1 MGRIFMILTTII
13 AIIIIFLRNLNRNV
27 SIYKKIKKVL
37 RDTNTTYRNL
47 FKEKSLLIR
56 NGQIIMLIGAEFFIS
71 ITVSVGIIK
80 NFDLFLAHRLDLL
93 VKLILILGI
102 ITVIHYS
109 VGYVLL
115 IISRIHAIFHSVEDK
130 TTKIDLLLSYFIL
143 SSYFTILILLPDE
156 FKKNYIIGLVGVII
170 CYILNLK
177 VLVNVIRNPA
187 TLKIKEENSF
197 NSILVSAI
205 LIIILIIINLFLGV
219 CFISSISPD
228 SYTNVS
234 GNIDLFYYT
243 IMTFTTIGYGDI
255 VPVTIGAKLM
265 AVVIAIT
272 SVICIGIFLSTIL
285 SYTNNKGES

>member
-1 MGRIFMILTTII
+1 MSFD
-13 AIIIIFLRNLNRNV
+13 
-27 SIYKKIKKVL
+27 VL
-37 RDTNTTYRNL
+37 VAC
-47 FKEKSLLIR
+47 F
-56 NGQIIMLIGAEFFIS
+56 
-71 ITVSVGIIK
+71 
-80 NFDLFLAHRLDLL
+80 
-93 VKLILILGI
+93 
-102 ITVIHYS
+102 
-109 VGYVLL
+109 
-115 IISRIHAIFHSVEDK
+115 
-130 TTKIDLLLSYFIL
+130 
-143 SSYFTILILLPDE
+143 
-156 FKKNYIIGLVGVII
+156 I

-285 SYTNNKGES
+285 SYTNNKVES